1 MKIQKEII
9 EFEKGKSFKLFAPSL
24 KNCFFWHYHPET
36 ELVYVEASNGIR
48 HVGKNISGFTDSELL
63 LIGANVPHLN
73 FDYGIQT
80 ECKQLV
86 LQMRENFLQE
96 IIFPVPEFENIK
108 NLLERS
114 YLGLSFFGETKNIV
128 VEKLKIIKEKDSFE
142 SLMGLIEILQ
152 VLANSTEVNELN
164 KEDTRIKWFLND
176 KIRMGTIYDY
186 IHENHDKKPNVNEI
200 AQIVSL
206 STPAFCRYFKK
217 QTNMTFTDFVNNYR
231 INQAK
236 IFLLKD
242 SSVTEVCFQV
252 GFESLS
258 YFNKLF
264 KQHTGET
271 PSEFKKKHFRP
282 IEINGRIGVI
292 NRETS
297 CNKGF

>member
-1 MKIQKEII
+1 MKIQKENIT
-9 EFEKGKSFKLFAPSL
+9 FEKGKSFKLFAPSL
-24 KNCFFWHYHPET
+24 KNCFFWHYHPEI
-36 ELVYVEASNGIR
+36 ELVYVEATNGIR
-48 HVGKNISGFTDSELL
+48 HVGKNISGFTDSDLL
-63 LIGANVPHLN
+63 LIGSNVPHLN

-86 LQMRENFLQE
+86 LQMRENFLQD
-96 IIFPVPEFENIK
+96 IILPVPEFENIK
-108 NLLERS
+108 TLLERS
-114 YLGLSFFGETKNIV
+114 YLGLSFSGETKNTV
-128 VEKLKIIKEKDSFE
+128 VEKLQIIKDKNTFE
-142 SLMGLIEILQ
+142 SLIGLIEILQ
-152 VLANSTEVNELN
+152 ILADTHEVKELN

-176 KIRMGTIYDY
+176 KIRMGTIYDF
-186 IHENHDKKPNVNEI
+186 IHENYDKKPNVNDI
-200 AQIVSL
+200 AKIVGL

-242 SSVTEVCFQV
+242 YSVTEVCFQV

-264 KQHTGET
+264 KQHTEET

-292 NRETS
+292 TKDS
-297 CNKGF
+297 ACHK

>member
-9 EFEKGKSFKLFAPSL
+9 EFEKGKSFKLFSPSL
-24 KNCFFWHYHPET
+24 KNCFFWHYHPEI
-36 ELVYVEASNGIR
+36 ELVYVEALNGIR
-48 HVGKNISGFTDSELL
+48 HVGKDISGFTDSDLL

-80 ECKQLV
+80 ECRQLV
-86 LQMRENFLQE
+86 LQMRENFLQDM
-96 IIFPVPEFENIK
+96 ILPVPEFENIRV
-108 NLLERS
+108 LLEKS
-114 YLGLSFFGETKNIV
+114 YLGLSFFGKTKDIV
-128 VEKLKIIKEKDSFE
+128 VEKLQIIKEKNSFE

-152 VLANSTEVNELN
+152 ILADSKEVKELN
-164 KEDTRIKWFLND
+164 NEDTRIKWFLND

-186 IHENHDKKPNVNEI
+186 IHENYDKKPNVNEI
-200 AQIVSL
+200 AAIVSL

-242 SSVTEVCFQV
+242 YSVTEVCFQV

-264 KQHTGET
+264 KQHTGDT
-271 PSEFKKKHFRP
+271 PSEFRKKHFKA
-282 IEINGRIGVI
+282 IEVNGRIAEI
-292 NRETS
+292 TRDS
-297 CNKGF
+297 ACNK

>member
-9 EFEKGKSFKLFAPSL
+9 EFEKGKSFKLFSPSL
-24 KNCFFWHYHPET
+24 KNCFFWHYHPEI
-36 ELVYVEASNGIR
+36 ELVYVEAVNGIR
-48 HVGKNISGFTDSELL
+48 HVGKNISGFTDSDLL
-63 LIGANVPHLN
+63 LIGSNVPHLN

-86 LQMRENFLQE
+86 LQMRESFLQD
-96 IIFPVPEFENIK
+96 IILPVPEFENIK

-114 YLGLSFFGETKNIV
+114 YLGLSFSGETKNTV
-128 VEKLKIIKEKDSFE
+128 VEKLQIIKDKNSFE
-142 SLMGLIEILQ
+142 SLVGLIEILQ
-152 VLANSTEVNELN
+152 ILADSTEVKELN
-164 KEDTRIKWFLND
+164 KDDTRIKWFLND

-186 IHENHDKKPNVNEI
+186 IHENYDRKPNVNEV
-200 AQIVSL
+200 AQVVSL

-242 SSVTEVCFQV
+242 QSVTEVCFQV

-292 NRETS
+292 KKDTT
-297 CNKGF
+297 C

>member
-1 MKIQKEII
+1 MKIQKEVI
-9 EFEKGKSFKLFAPSL
+9 EFEKGKSFKLFSPSL
-24 KNCFFWHYHPET
+24 KNCFFWHHHPEI
-36 ELVYVEASNGIR
+36 ELVYVEAVNGIR
-48 HVGKNISGFTDSELL
+48 HVGRDISGFTESDLL
-63 LIGANVPHLN
+63 LIGSNVPHLN

-80 ECKQLV
+80 ECRQLV
-86 LQMRENFLQE
+86 LQMRDNFLQD
-96 IIFPVPEFENIK
+96 IIFPVPEFDNIK
-108 NLLERS
+108 KLLERS
-114 YLGLSFFGETKNIV
+114 YLGLSFSGETKKTV
-128 VEKLKIIKEKDSFE
+128 VEKLNEIKDKNSFD

-152 VLANSTEVNELN
+152 ILAATDEVKELN

-186 IHENHDKKPNVNEI
+186 IHENYDKKPNVNEI
-200 AQIVSL
+200 AKIVSL

-217 QTNMTFTDFVNNYR
+217 QTNMTFTEFVNNYR

-242 SSVTEVCFQV
+242 YSVTEVCFQV

-271 PSEFKKKHFRP
+271 PSEFRKKYLKN
-282 IEINGRIGVI
+282 IEIGG
-292 NRETS
+292 
-297 CNKGF
+297 

>member
-24 KNCFFWHYHPET
+24 KNCFFWHYHPEI
-36 ELVYVEASNGIR
+36 ELVYVEAINGIR
-48 HVGKNISGFTDSELL
+48 HVGKDISDFTDSDLL
-63 LIGANVPHLN
+63 LIGSNVPHLN
-73 FDYGIQT
+73 FDYRIQT

-86 LQMRENFLQE
+86 LQMRENFLQD
-96 IIFPVPEFENIK
+96 IIIPVPEFENIK
-108 NLLERS
+108 HLLERS
-114 YLGLSFFGETKNIV
+114 YLGLSFSGEAKRQV
-128 VEKLKIIKEKDSFE
+128 VEKMHIIKDSGSFD
-142 SLMGLIEILQ
+142 SLIGLIEILQ
-152 VLANSTEVNELN
+152 ILANSKEVKELN
-164 KEDTRIKWFLND
+164 RDDTRIKWFLND

-186 IHENHDKKPNVNEI
+186 IHENYDKKTNVNQI
-200 AQIVSL
+200 AEIVSL

-242 SSVTEVCFQV
+242 SSITEVCFQV

-264 KQHTGET
+264 KQHVGET
-271 PSEFKKKHFRP
+271 PSEFRKRHLDKV
-282 IEINGRIGVI
+282 E
-292 NRETS
+292 S
-297 CNKGF
+297 

>member
-9 EFEKGKSFKLFAPSL
+9 EFEKGKSFKLFSPSL
-24 KNCFFWHYHPET
+24 KNCFFWHYHPEI
-36 ELVYVEASNGIR
+36 ELVYVEAVNGIR
-48 HVGKNISGFTDSELL
+48 HVGKNISGFADSDLL
-63 LIGANVPHLN
+63 LIGSNVPHLN

-80 ECKQLV
+80 ECRQLV
-86 LQMRENFLQE
+86 VQMRESFLQD
-96 IIFPVPEFENIK
+96 IIFPVPEFDRIK
-108 NLLERS
+108 SLLERS
-114 YLGLSFFGETKNIV
+114 YLGLSFSGETKSTV
-128 VEKLKIIKEKDSFE
+128 VEKLQMIKNKNSFE
-142 SLMGLIEILQ
+142 SLMALIEILQ
-152 VLANSTEVNELN
+152 ILADSTEVKELN

-186 IHENHDKKPNVNEI
+186 IHENYDRKPNVNEV
-200 AQIVSL
+200 AKVVSL

-242 SSVTEVCFQV
+242 QSVTEVCFQV

-292 NRETS
+292 TKDTT
-297 CNKGF
+297 C

>member
-9 EFEKGKSFKLFAPSL
+9 EFEKGKSFKLFSPSL
-24 KNCFFWHYHPET
+24 KNCFFWHYHPEI
-36 ELVYVEASNGIR
+36 ELVYVEAVNGIR
-48 HVGKNISGFTDSELL
+48 HVGKNISGFTDSDLL
-63 LIGANVPHLN
+63 LIGSNVPHLN

-80 ECKQLV
+80 ECRQLV
-86 LQMRENFLQE
+86 LQMRESFLQD
-96 IIFPVPEFENIK
+96 IILPVPEFENIK

-114 YLGLSFFGETKNIV
+114 YLGLSFSGETKITV
-128 VEKLKIIKEKDSFE
+128 VEKLQAIKDKNSFE
-142 SLMGLIEILQ
+142 SLVGLIEILQ
-152 VLANSTEVNELN
+152 ILAHSTEVKELN

-186 IHENHDKKPNVNEI
+186 IHENYDRKPNVNEV
-200 AQIVSL
+200 AQVVSL

-242 SSVTEVCFQV
+242 QSVTEVCFQV

-282 IEINGRIGVI
+282 IEINNRIGVI
-292 NRETS
+292 KKDTT
-297 CNKGF
+297 C

>member
-9 EFEKGKSFKLFAPSL
+9 AFEKETSFKLFSPSL
-24 KNCFFWHYHPET
+24 KNCFFWHYHPEI
-36 ELVYVEASNGIR
+36 ELVYVEALNGIR
-48 HVGKNISGFTDSELL
+48 HVGRDISGFTESDLL
-63 LIGANVPHLN
+63 LIGSNVPHLN

-80 ECKQLV
+80 ECRQMV
-86 LQMRENFLQE
+86 VQMRENFLQD
-96 IIFPVPEFENIK
+96 IILPVPEFENIK

-114 YLGLSFFGETKNIV
+114 YLGLSFSGETKKTV
-128 VEKLKIIKEKDSFE
+128 VEKLHMIKDKSSFN
-142 SLMGLIEILQ
+142 SLMGLIEILHI
-152 VLANSTEVNELN
+152 LAESNEVKELN

-186 IHENHDKKPNVNEI
+186 IHENYDKKTNVNEI
-200 AQIVSL
+200 AKVVSL

-242 SSVTEVCFQV
+242 YSVTEVCFQV

-271 PSEFKKKHFRP
+271 PSEFKKKHLRNT
-282 IEINGRIGVI
+282 EVRN
-292 NRETS
+292 
-297 CNKGF
+297 

>member
-24 KNCFFWHYHPET
+24 KNCFFWHYHPEI
-36 ELVYVEASNGIR
+36 ELVYVEAVNGIR
-48 HVGKNISGFTDSELL
+48 HVGKNISGFTDSDLL
-63 LIGANVPHLN
+63 LIGSNVPHLN

-86 LQMRENFLQE
+86 VQMRESFLQD
-96 IIFPVPEFENIK
+96 IILPVPEFENIK
-108 NLLERS
+108 VLLERS
-114 YLGLSFFGETKNIV
+114 YLGLSFSGETKNTVI
-128 VEKLKIIKEKDSFE
+128 EKLQIIKDKNSFE

-152 VLANSTEVNELN
+152 ILADSTEVKELN

-186 IHENHDKKPNVNEI
+186 IHENYDRKPNVNEI
-200 AQIVSL
+200 AEIVSL

-242 SSVTEVCFQV
+242 QSVTEVCFQV

-282 IEINGRIGVI
+282 IEVNGKIASI
-292 NRETS
+292 TRETV
-297 CNKGF
+297 CNK

>member
-9 EFEKGKSFKLFAPSL
+9 TFEKGKSFKLFSPSL
-24 KNCFFWHYHPET
+24 KNCFFWHYHPEI
-36 ELVYVEASNGIR
+36 ELVYVEAVNGIR
-48 HVGKNISGFTDSELL
+48 HVGKNISGFTDSDLL
-63 LIGANVPHLN
+63 LIGSNVPHLN

-86 LQMRENFLQE
+86 LQMRESFLQD
-96 IIFPVPEFENIK
+96 IILPVPEFENIK
-108 NLLERS
+108 NLLARS
-114 YLGLSFFGETKNIV
+114 YLGLSFSGETKNTV
-128 VEKLKIIKEKDSFE
+128 VEKLQIIKDKNSFE
-142 SLMGLIEILQ
+142 SLVGLIEILQ
-152 VLANSTEVNELN
+152 ILADSTEVKELN

-186 IHENHDKKPNVNEI
+186 IHENYDRKPNVNEV

-242 SSVTEVCFQV
+242 QSVTEVCFQV

-292 NRETS
+292 KKDTT
-297 CNKGF
+297 C

>member
-9 EFEKGKSFKLFAPSL
+9 EFEKERSFKLFSPSL
-24 KNCFFWHYHPET
+24 KNCFFWHYHPEI

-48 HVGKNISGFTDSELL
+48 HVGKDISGFTESDLL
-63 LIGANVPHLN
+63 LIGSNVPHLN

-86 LQMRENFLQE
+86 LQMKETFLKDL
-96 IIFPVPEFENIK
+96 ILPIPEFENIK
-108 NLLERS
+108 HLLERS
-114 YLGLSFFGETKNIV
+114 YLGLSFSGETKKIV
-128 VEKLKIIKEKDSFE
+128 VEKLHFIKDKNSFE
-142 SLMGLIEILQ
+142 SLIGFIEILQ
-152 VLANSTEVNELN
+152 ILANSTEVKELN
-164 KEDTRIKWFLND
+164 SEDTRIKWFLND

-186 IHENHDKKPNVNEI
+186 IDENYDKKPNVNEI
-200 AQIVSL
+200 AKIVSL

-236 IFLLKD
+236 MFLLKD
-242 SSVTEVCFQV
+242 YSVTEVCFQV

-264 KQHTGET
+264 KQHVGET
-271 PSEFKKKHFRP
+271 PSAFKKKHLNK
-282 IEINGRIGVI
+282 IEGII
-292 NRETS
+292 
-297 CNKGF
+297 

>member
-9 EFEKGKSFKLFAPSL
+9 AFEKETSFKLFSPSL
-24 KNCFFWHYHPET
+24 KNCFFWHYHPEI
-36 ELVYVEASNGIR
+36 ELVYVEALNGIR
-48 HVGKNISGFTDSELL
+48 HVGRDISGFTESDLL
-63 LIGANVPHLN
+63 LIGSNVPHLN

-80 ECKQLV
+80 ECRQMV
-86 LQMRENFLQE
+86 VQMRENFLQDV
-96 IIFPVPEFENIK
+96 ILPVPEFENIK

-114 YLGLSFFGETKNIV
+114 YLGLSFSGETKKIV
-128 VEKLKIIKEKDSFE
+128 VEKLHMIKDKSSFN
-142 SLMGLIEILQ
+142 SLMGLIEILHI
-152 VLANSTEVNELN
+152 LAESKEVKELN

-186 IHENHDKKPNVNEI
+186 IHENYDKKTNVNEI
-200 AQIVSL
+200 AKVVSL

-242 SSVTEVCFQV
+242 YSVTEVCFQV

-271 PSEFKKKHFRP
+271 PSEFRKKYLRNA
-282 IEINGRIGVI
+282 EVRN
-292 NRETS
+292 
-297 CNKGF
+297 

>member
-9 EFEKGKSFKLFAPSL
+9 EFEKEKSFKLFSPSL
-24 KNCFFWHYHPET
+24 KNCFFWHYHPEI
-36 ELVYVEASNGIR
+36 ELVYVEAVNGIR
-48 HVGKNISGFTDSELL
+48 HVGKNISGFTDSDLL
-63 LIGANVPHLN
+63 LIGSNVPHLN

-80 ECKQLV
+80 ECRQLV
-86 LQMRENFLQE
+86 LQMRESFLQD
-96 IIFPVPEFENIK
+96 IILPVPEFENIK

-114 YLGLSFFGETKNIV
+114 YLGLSFSGETKNTV
-128 VEKLKIIKEKDSFE
+128 VEKLQSIKDKNSFE
-142 SLMGLIEILQ
+142 SLVGLIEILQ
-152 VLANSTEVNELN
+152 ILAHSTEVKELN

-186 IHENHDKKPNVNEI
+186 IHENYDRKPNVNEV
-200 AQIVSL
+200 AQVVSL

-242 SSVTEVCFQV
+242 QSVTEVCFQV

-292 NRETS
+292 KKDTT
-297 CNKGF
+297 C

>member
-9 EFEKGKSFKLFAPSL
+9 EFEKERSFKLFSPSL
-24 KNCFFWHYHPET
+24 KNCFFWHYHPEI

-48 HVGKNISGFTDSELL
+48 HVGKDISGFTESDLL
-63 LIGANVPHLN
+63 LIGSNVPHLN

-86 LQMRENFLQE
+86 LQMKETFLKDL
-96 IIFPVPEFENIK
+96 ILPIPEFENIK
-108 NLLERS
+108 RLLERS
-114 YLGLSFFGETKNIV
+114 YLGLSFSGETKKIV
-128 VEKLKIIKEKDSFE
+128 VEKLHFIKDKNSFE
-142 SLMGLIEILQ
+142 SLIGFIEILQ
-152 VLANSTEVNELN
+152 ILANSTEVKELN
-164 KEDTRIKWFLND
+164 SEDTRIKWFLND

-186 IHENHDKKPNVNEI
+186 IDENYDKKPNVNEI
-200 AQIVSL
+200 AKIVSL

-236 IFLLKD
+236 MFLLKD
-242 SSVTEVCFQV
+242 YSVTEVCFQV

-264 KQHTGET
+264 KQHVGET
-271 PSEFKKKHFRP
+271 PSAFKKKHLNK
-282 IEINGRIGVI
+282 IEGII
-292 NRETS
+292 
-297 CNKGF
+297 

>member
-9 EFEKGKSFKLFAPSL
+9 EFEEEKSFKLFSPSM
-24 KNCFFWHYHPET
+24 KNCFFWHYHPEI

-48 HVGKNISGFTDSELL
+48 HVGKNISDFKESDLL
-63 LIGANVPHLN
+63 LIGSNVPHLN
-73 FDYGIQT
+73 FDYRIQT

-96 IIFPVPEFENIK
+96 LIFSIPEFQNIK
-108 NLLERS
+108 KLLDRS
-114 YLGLSFFGETKNIV
+114 YLGLSFSGETKKIA
-128 VEKLKIIKEKDSFE
+128 VEKLHQIKDENSFV
-142 SLMGLIEILQ
+142 SLIGLIEILQ
-152 VLANSTEVNELN
+152 ILANSEEVKELN
-164 KEDTRIKWFLND
+164 SEDTRIKWFLND

-186 IHENHDKKPNVNEI
+186 IHENYDKNPNVNII
-200 AQIVSL
+200 AENVSL

-236 IFLLKD
+236 LLLLQN
-242 SSVTEVCFQV
+242 SCVTEVCFQV

-264 KQHTGET
+264 KKYIGET
-271 PSEFKKKHFRP
+271 PSAFKKKHLSK
-282 IEINGRIGVI
+282 VQA
-292 NRETS
+292 
-297 CNKGF
+297 

>member
-9 EFEKGKSFKLFAPSL
+9 SFEDGKSFKLFSPSL
-24 KNCFFWHYHPET
+24 KNCFFWHYHPEI

-48 HVGKNISGFTDSELL
+48 HVGKNISDFKESELL
-63 LIGANVPHLN
+63 LIGSNVPHLN
-73 FDYGIQT
+73 FDYKIQT

-86 LQMRENFLQE
+86 LQMRENFLQD

-108 NLLERS
+108 HLLDRS
-114 YLGLSFFGETKNIV
+114 YLGLSFYGEAKKIV
-128 VEKLKIIKEKDSFE
+128 VEKLYRMKDENSFE
-142 SLMGLIEILQ
+142 SLIGLIEILNI
-152 VLANSTEVNELN
+152 LANSDEVKELN
-164 KEDTRIKWFLND
+164 NEDTRIKWFLND

-186 IHENHDKKPNVNEI
+186 INENYDKKSNVNEI

-217 QTNMTFTDFVNNYR
+217 QTNMTFTDFMNNYR

-236 IFLLKD
+236 LLLLQN
-242 SSVTEVCFQV
+242 SCITEICFQV

-264 KQHTGET
+264 KQHVGET
-271 PSEFKKKHFRP
+271 PSEFKKKHLNKV
-282 IEINGRIGVI
+282 EGVI
-292 NRETS
+292 
-297 CNKGF
+297 

>member
-9 EFEKGKSFKLFAPSL
+9 EFEKGKSFKLFSPSL
-24 KNCFFWHYHPET
+24 KNCFFWHYHPEI
-36 ELVYVEASNGIR
+36 ELVYVEAVNGIR
-48 HVGKNISGFTDSELL
+48 HVGKNISGFTDSDLL
-63 LIGANVPHLN
+63 LIGSNVPHLN

-86 LQMRENFLQE
+86 LQMRESFLQD
-96 IIFPVPEFENIK
+96 IILPVPEFENIK
-108 NLLERS
+108 ALLERS
-114 YLGLSFFGETKNIV
+114 YLGLSFSGETKNTV
-128 VEKLKIIKEKDSFE
+128 VEKMQILKDKNSFE
-142 SLMGLIEILQ
+142 SLVGLIEILQ
-152 VLANSTEVNELN
+152 ILSDSTEVKELN

-186 IHENHDKKPNVNEI
+186 IHENYDRKPNVNEV
-200 AQIVSL
+200 AKVVSL

-242 SSVTEVCFQV
+242 QSVTEVCFQV

-292 NRETS
+292 TKDTT
-297 CNKGF
+297 C

>member
-9 EFEKGKSFKLFAPSL
+9 MFDKGKSFKLFSPSL
-24 KNCFFWHYHPET
+24 KNCFFWHYHPEI
-36 ELVYVEASNGIR
+36 ELVYVEATNGIR
-48 HVGKNISGFTDSELL
+48 HVGKDISGFTESDLL
-63 LIGANVPHLN
+63 LIGSNVPHLN

-86 LQMRENFLQE
+86 LQMHENFLQD
-96 IIFPVPEFENIK
+96 IILPVPEYEEIK

-114 YLGLSFFGETKNIV
+114 YLGLSFSGETK
-128 VEKLKIIKEKDSFE
+128 KIIVERLQSMKEKNSFA
-142 SLMGLIEILQ
+142 SLIGLMEILQ
-152 VLANSTEVNELN
+152 ILANSTDVKELN

-186 IHENHDKKPNVNEI
+186 IHENYDRKPNVNEI
-200 AQIVSL
+200 AKIVSL

-242 SSVTEVCFQV
+242 CSVTEVCFQV

-271 PSEFKKKHFRP
+271 PSEFKKKQFKP
-282 IEINGRIGVI
+282 IEINGRIGI
-292 NRETS
+292 ITKESS
-297 CNKGF
+297 CNK